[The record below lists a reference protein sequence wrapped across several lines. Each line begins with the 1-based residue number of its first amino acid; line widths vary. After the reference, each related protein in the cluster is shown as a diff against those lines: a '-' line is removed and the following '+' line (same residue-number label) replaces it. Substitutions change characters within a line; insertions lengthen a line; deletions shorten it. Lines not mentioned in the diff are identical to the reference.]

1 MKVKHIKWLG
11 LLGALFAGASQ
22 IAAGDIVNG
31 AGIISASLASAGIFS
46 PAQ

>member
-1 MKVKHIKWLG
+1 MNVKYIKWLG

-31 AGIISASLASAGIFS
+31 AGIISASLASAGVLTR
-46 PAQ
+46 AQ